1 MTIIEQD
8 RKAARRR
15 PSRPGPRE
23 LRRRKRALDGE
34 LRFHSNYG
42 AVPEAASGERPA
54 AGDSEEVVVVGST
67 IEGQNR
73 RRISIPE
80 GTVRL
85 PAGDHVRRAT
95 RSVAEPGRASTR
107 QMSALTARSRTLE
120 EVVLKHPARI
130 KVHDPCRTGLLVE
143 LSGEFDVSC
152 LVTFG
157 QVLRRASSLGK
168 RTFVDLSG
176 VTFMDALC
184 LR

>member
-1 MTIIEQD
+1 
-8 RKAARRR
+8 
-15 PSRPGPRE
+15 
-23 LRRRKRALDGE
+23 
-34 LRFHSNYG
+34 
-42 AVPEAASGERPA
+42 
-54 AGDSEEVVVVGST
+54 
-67 IEGQNR
+67 
-73 RRISIPE
+73 
-80 GTVRL
+80 
-85 PAGDHVRRAT
+85 
-95 RSVAEPGRASTR
+95 
-107 QMSALTARSRTLE
+107 MSALTARSRTLE